1 MHSHSSK
8 NRTSVLAAL
17 VLLLLVLPRGGA
29 PALATPQSDSQP
41 TEPEVAAA
49 VAKLKEDPELAT
61 SRKVRSLHWVDERP
75 DEDPGWANW
84 VRNAFEW
91 IAETGR
97 LMLWVG
103 GTLLAG
109 LLALYIKRFLETH
122 AERKVTLRFTA
133 PTHVRD
139 LDIRPETLPDDI
151 GAAALD
157 LWERGQHRS
166 ALSLLYR
173 GVLSRLAHV
182 HGLPIRHSTTEGDCI
197 ELAARSLS
205 PDRSVYISR
214 LVRVWQRAVYG
225 GSDPSDEEMRTLCN
239 GFAPSLD
246 RPADTPMV
254 EQPA

>member
-1 MHSHSSK
+1 
-8 NRTSVLAAL
+8 LAAL
-17 VLLLLVLPRGGA
+17 VVLLTQAARALPAVSQPG
-29 PALATPQSDSQP
+29 SQP
-41 TEPEVAAA
+41 TEAEVAAA
-49 VAKLKEDPELAT
+49 VAKLKEDPDLAPF
-61 SRKVRSLHWVDERP
+61 RKVRSLHWVDERP
-75 DEDPGWANW
+75 TEDPGWVQW
-84 VRNAFEW
+84 IRDAFAW

-103 GTLLAG
+103 GIVLAG
-109 LLALYIKRFLETH
+109 MLALHIKRFLEMH
-122 AERKVTLRFTA
+122 AERKRTLRSTA

-173 GVLSRLAHV
+173 GLLSRLAHV
-182 HGLPIRHSTTEGDCI
+182 HGLPIRPSSTEWDCT
-197 ELAARSLS
+197 ELAVRSLNA
-205 PDRSVYISR
+205 DRSVYVSR
-214 LVRVWQRAVYG
+214 LVRVWQHAIYG
-225 GSDPSDEEMRTLCN
+225 GSEPSDEEMRALCA

-246 RPADTPMV
+246 RLPDTPMV